1 MVSGVPRSSDRR
13 RPRRRTGDPMIE
25 GPQPTRGSRRP
36 PRRPKPRSRL
46 KIGDEWTAIQII
58 ARSQANPQKAVAELV
73 ENCIDAGATRVTI
86 TRGRRRGRVFLRVSD
101 DGRGVPLND
110 EGVPDFDYVATHIC
124 DSLKRSEERRVGK
137 ECRSRW
143 SPYH

>member
-1 MVSGVPRSSDRR
+1 
-13 RPRRRTGDPMIE
+13 MIE
-25 GPQPTRGSRRP
+25 GPQPTQGPRRP

-46 KIGDEWTAIQII
+46 KIGDELTAIQII

-101 DGRGVPLND
+101 DGRGVPLSG
-110 EGVPDFDYVATHIC
+110 EGIPDFDYVATHIC
-124 DSLKRSEERRVGK
+124 DSLKRHAAPVVGDPEED
-137 ECRSRW
+137 
-143 SPYH
+143 

>member
-1 MVSGVPRSSDRR
+1 
-13 RPRRRTGDPMIE
+13 MIE
-25 GPQPTRGSRRP
+25 EPQAAQGSRRP

-73 ENCIDAGATRVTI
+73 ENSIDAGATRVTI

-101 DGRGVPLND
+101 DGRG
-110 EGVPDFDYVATHIC
+110 
-124 DSLKRSEERRVGK
+124 
-137 ECRSRW
+137 
-143 SPYH
+143 